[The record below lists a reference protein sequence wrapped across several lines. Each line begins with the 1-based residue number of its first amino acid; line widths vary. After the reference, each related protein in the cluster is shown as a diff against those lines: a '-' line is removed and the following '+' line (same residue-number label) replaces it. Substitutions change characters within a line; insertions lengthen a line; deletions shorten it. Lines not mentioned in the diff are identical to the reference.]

1 MNKITAYTYILLI
14 TAIGCAR
21 KPENINPT
29 SIPVIKYKNYDCSEL
44 SIRLKQVNEK
54 IKSTIPIQ
62 ENAANVDS
70 VAAAG
75 GIITIFAPVL
85 FMSGG
90 AHEQE
95 LSLLKGEVL
104 AIEQSAKEKKC
115 EDITA
120 FIEK

>member
-1 MNKITAYTYILLI
+1 
-14 TAIGCAR
+14 
-21 KPENINPT
+21 
-29 SIPVIKYKNYDCSEL
+29 NYDCSEL

-75 GIITIFAPVL
+75 GIITTFAPVL